1 MCWAQSPGTPPSL
14 GRLANGYNLILI
26 EPLHGKPVQGLVGT
40 AGKDRWSERPTF
52 TSKGSL
58 LPKPCSLDLRGPP
71 AILPGEAFR
80 KGLHL
85 SLQCAAVLHRGGRG
99 ARRPGSSSQ
108 VYQLLRLH
116 PGAGYL
122 FILPESDFPFLSNDA
137 ITGPS
142 SKVVVATE

>member
-58 LPKPCSLDLRGPP
+58 LPKPCSLDLRGLQPSCP
-71 AILPGEAFR
+71 EKPSGKDCISPSSALQFSTGGAVEPGGLGAHLKSTSYLDCILEQVIY
-80 KGLHL
+80 L
-85 SLQCAAVLHRGGRG
+85 SFLNLT
-99 ARRPGSSSQ
+99 
-108 VYQLLRLH
+108 
-116 PGAGYL
+116 
-122 FILPESDFPFLSNDA
+122 FLSC
-137 ITGPS
+137 PMMP
-142 SKVVVATE
+142 